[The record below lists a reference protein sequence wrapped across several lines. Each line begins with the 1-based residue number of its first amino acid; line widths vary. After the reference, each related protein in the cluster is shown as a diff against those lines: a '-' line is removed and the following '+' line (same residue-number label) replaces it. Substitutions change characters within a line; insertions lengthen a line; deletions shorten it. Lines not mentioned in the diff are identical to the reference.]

1 MGTILKRG
9 DTYRAQVARKGVRD
23 SRTFPTRQEAVDW
36 IVQRES
42 EILAGRAHVDERTF
56 AGAVRKY
63 REASPRSKSDELRL
77 KRFEHLPWADTP
89 LIDLQPE
96 TIAKW
101 RDARLK
107 LVRPG
112 TVIREMTTMRSVLEA
127 ARREWRWIE
136 RNPIADVRRPPAP
149 PPRRAV
155 ISDEARDA
163 LIKVLGFDGER
174 IETIRHEAAVV
185 LLLALETAMRAGE
198 LLALKPE
205 DVDEKRRV
213 ARIHKSKTGPGR
225 DVPLSTRA
233 VELFALVRKK
243 KMIRVRTE
251 REGRLFHIDSASLDT
266 TFRRARQEAGLSG
279 FTFHDARATALT
291 RLSRILQ
298 PLELARMSGHADLSM
313 LLVYYRET
321 AESIA
326 ERLG

>member
-1 MGTILKRG
+1 MGTILRRG
-9 DTYRAQVARKGVRD
+9 ATYRAQVARRGVRD
-23 SRTFPTRQEAVDW
+23 SATFPTRQEAVDW
-36 IVQRES
+36 IMRRES

-63 REASPRSKSDELRL
+63 LEAAPRSKSDELRL
-77 KRFEHLPWADTP
+77 KRFEHLEWADTP
-89 LIDLQPE
+89 LLDLAPE
-96 TIAKW
+96 TIAAW

-136 RNPIADVRRPPAP
+136 KNPIAEVRRPPAP
-149 PPRRAV
+149 PARRAV
-155 ISDEARDA
+155 ISDADRDA
-163 LIKVLGFDGER
+163 LVAVLGFDGVR
-174 IETIRHEAAVV
+174 VETIRHEAAVA

-198 LLALKPE
+198 LLALAPD
-205 DVDEKRRV
+205 DVDERRRV
-213 ARIHKSKTGPGR
+213 ARIRKSKTGPGR

-233 VELFALVRKK
+233 VELFGLLRAKTL
-243 KMIRVRTE
+243 IRVRT
-251 REGRLFHIDSASLDT
+251 RRAGRLFHIDGASLDT
-266 TFRRARQEAGLSG
+266 TFRRARTEAGLSG

-298 PLELARMSGHADLSM
+298 PLELARMSGHADLNQ
-313 LLVYYRET
+313 LLVYYRESVET
-321 AESIA
+321 LA